1 MLWLR
6 RWLFALVAGVVFT
19 AGRLVTKDIPNLY
32 ESSAGSAGRWV
43 NSGDRHAG
51 GTKRQMLIRRAA
63 IGALGAASVPLL
75 AVLLSHLGVFQILGE
90 R

>member
-32 ESSAGSAGRWV
+32 ESSAGSAGR
-43 NSGDRHAG
+43 
-51 GTKRQMLIRRAA
+51 QMLIRRVA